1 MLLNCGVGE
10 DSCEVLDCKEIK
22 PVNPKENQSWIFIGR
37 TDVEAEAAIL
47 WPLDAKNWLIRKDP
61 DAGKD
66 WMQEEKGTIEDE
78 LIGWHHWLNGHEF
91 EQAPGVGDGQGSLVC
106 CSPWGCKRAGHNW
119 VTELKEKTSH
129 SVPRL
134 PTCRNNYVIY
144 NTDELINISCIS
156 AIPNCFGIR
165 DWFCGRQFFH
175 NRGGEGWEDGMVSGY
190 SNTLHLSCTLFL
202 LLLHCDI

>member
-91 EQAPGVGDGQGSLVC
+91 EQAPGVGDGQGSLAC
-106 CSPWGCKRAGHNW
+106 CSPWGCKRVGHNW
-119 VTELKEKTSH
+119 VTELKQKTSH
-129 SVPRL
+129 SVSRL
-134 PTCRNNYVIY
+134 PTCRKNYVIY
-144 NTDELINISCIS
+144 NIDELINISCIS
-156 AIPNCFGIR
+156 AIPTVLASGIGFVEDNFFTTEVVR
-165 DWFCGRQFFH
+165 VGRMGWFQ
-175 NRGGEGWEDGMVSGY
+175 DD